1 MMRNDLSEREL
12 TPFDIIWIKN
22 ITNSEYGSAYMNVD
36 SEFVLHFPN
45 RHCGNILKP
54 QKGEIILLY
63 QNINGHKVF
72 THLVTPVKDKIE
84 EEGDRANFRY
94 GRKVRVIA
102 HTPIDDLI
110 FVSDSLWSRVNF
122 QGISQGNACEISHI
136 SKLGIFDDLLRDIW
150 VRFTPFFK
158 KDFSDSIRLV
168 ENISKEIDLNDP
180 DFGVTE
186 GKERLITHI
195 ARERNKEIV
204 YKKKQQA
211 LKQGL
216 LKCSVC
222 EFSFIDS
229 FGAEF
234 IECHHVKPI
243 SESGETTTKLEDLEL
258 VCSNCHRMLHRKFEG
273 HFLSICELKNRIIKY
288 KLLQNKCKNEDR

>member
-1 MMRNDLSEREL
+1 MRMKNDLPEREL

-22 ITNSEYGSAYMNVD
+22 ITNEEHGSAYMDVG
-36 SEFVLHFPN
+36 SEYTLHFPN
-45 RHCGNILKP
+45 HHHGNILKP
-54 QKGEIILLY
+54 QKGEIILLH
-63 QNINGHKVF
+63 QNINGCKVF

-94 GRKVRVIA
+94 GRKVKVIA
-102 HTPIDDLI
+102 HTPIEDLI
-110 FVSDSLWSRVNF
+110 FVSDSLWNRVNF

-158 KDFSDSIRLV
+158 QDFSNSIRFV

-180 DFGVTE
+180 DLGVME

-195 ARERNKEIV
+195 ARERNREIV
-204 YKKKQQA
+204 YEKKQQA
-211 LKQGL
+211 LNQGI
-216 LKCSVC
+216 LKCCVC

-229 FGAEF
+229 FGTEF
-234 IECHHVKPI
+234 IECHHIKPI
-243 SESGETTTKLEDLEL
+243 SESGETTTKLENLEL
-258 VCSNCHRMLHRKFEG
+258 VCPNCHRMLHRKFEG
-273 HFLSICELKNRIIKY
+273 HFLSIDELRNRIIKY
-288 KLLQNKCKNEDR
+288 KSL

>member
-1 MMRNDLSEREL
+1 MRMKNDLLEREL

-45 RHCGNILKP
+45 KHHGNILKP

-63 QNINGHKVF
+63 QNINGRKVF

-84 EEGDRANFRY
+84 EGDRTDFRY

-110 FVSDSLWSRVNF
+110 FVSDSLWNRVNF

-136 SKLGIFDDLLRDIW
+136 SKLDVFDDLLRDVW
-150 VRFTPFFK
+150 LRFTPFFK
-158 KDFSDSIRLV
+158 QNFSDSIHFV
-168 ENISKEIDLNDP
+168 ENVSEEIDLNDP
-180 DFGVTE
+180 GLGVTE

-195 ARERNKEIV
+195 ARERNREIV
-204 YKKKQQA
+204 YRKKQQA

-216 LKCSVC
+216 LKCCVC

-229 FGAEF
+229 FGTEF
-234 IECHHVKPI
+234 IESHHIKPI
-243 SESGETTTKLEDLEL
+243 SESGEIITTLEDLEL
-258 VCSNCHRMLHRKFEG
+258 VCPNCHRMLHRKFEG
-273 HFLSICELKNRIIKY
+273 HFLSINELKNRIIKY
-288 KLLQNKCKNEDR
+288 KLL